1 MIGRKNH
8 LFVGSEQGGET
19 AAIFYSVIE
28 TCRDNGVDPTL
39 YLADILERIPTHP
52 NKRIQELLPH
62 RWKKLQQQQTI
73 ETDKKPTT
81 LAA

>member
-1 MIGRKNH
+1 MGRKNH
-8 LFVGSEQGGET
+8 LFAGSEQGGKT
-19 AAIFYSVIE
+19 AAIFYSLIE
-28 TCRDNGVDPTL
+28 TCKQNDINPAL
-39 YLADILERIPTHP
+39 YLADVLEKIPTHP

-73 ETDKKPTT
+73 ETDKQTTT